1 MYNWTHIIRDI
12 VILPLIFIIAYMGF
26 TRYDYKHEQALKAR
40 KTYVQYL
47 RTTSEL
53 ESCEYHLEQLRLDK
67 GE

>member
-53 ESCEYHLEQLRLDK
+53 ES
-67 GE
+67 